1 MRKVIIIGS
10 GPSGYTAALYTARA
24 QLEPLM
30 FEGEPRGTV
39 LPGGQLMLT
48 TEIENFPGQ
57 PEGMEGP
64 ALMKIMRGQAERFG
78 AEIRGGWVTELDL
91 SSDGGPHRVKVGD
104 EWHEAAAIILS
115 TGASPRL
122 LDLPG
127 MEPATE
133 GGLMGGGG
141 VSTCATCDGFFFKN
155 KELAIVGA
163 GDSAME
169 EANFLTRFAT
179 KVTVVHRREELRA
192 SKIMAE
198 RARAN
203 PKIEWALNETVS
215 ALHGADGGRL
225 TGIDLTN
232 TQSGEVT
239 KMDLGGLFIAI
250 GHDPNTEFLKGKI
263 DMDDEGYILHAQ
275 HTMTSVPGVFAAGD
289 CVDHRYRQAITAS
302 GQGCQAAIDT
312 ERWLEEQGQ

>member
-1 MRKVIIIGS
+1 
-10 GPSGYTAALYTARA
+10 
-24 QLEPLM
+24 
-30 FEGEPRGTV
+30 
-39 LPGGQLMLT
+39 MLT

-57 PEGMEGP
+57 AEGMTGP
-64 ALMKIMRGQAERFG
+64 DLMKVMKEQAVRFG
-78 AEIRGGWVTELDL
+78 AEVRSGWVTELDF

-104 EWHEAAAIILS
+104 EWHEAAAVIIS

-141 VSTCATCDGFFFKN
+141 VSTCATCDGFFFKG

-179 KVTVVHRREELRA
+179 KVTVIHRREGLRA
-192 SKIMAE
+192 SKIMAD
-198 RARAN
+198 RARNN
-203 PKIEWALNETVS
+203 PKIDWALNKVVSKLHQENNRLSGIELTDTQNGETS
-215 ALHGADGGRL
+215 
-225 TGIDLTN
+225 T
-232 TQSGEVT
+232 
-239 KMDLGGLFIAI
+239 MDVGGLFIAI

-263 DMDDEGYILHAQ
+263 DLDDEGYILHQ
-275 HTMTSVPGVFAAGD
+275 EHTMTNVAGVFAAGD
-289 CVDHRYRQAITAS
+289 CVDHRYRQAITAA
-302 GQGCQAAIDT
+302 GQGCQAAIDA